1 MLCAGYTIHTAAAT
15 GGAAAAATGAIAAS
29 LLSQRFILDCMCSM
43 FAPYINYIGGLFIKV
58 SQMCARVFVCAYVCV
73 CGVAERSSS
82 SSSRGVRSTSLF

>member
-15 GGAAAAATGAIAAS
+15 GGAAAAIAAS

-58 SQMCARVFVCAYVCV
+58 SQMCARVFVCVHVCV

-82 SSSRGVRSTSLF
+82 SRGVRSTSLF